1 MGFSRRSLLAT
12 AAGAAAMAPVARLDA
27 AMRVAV
33 QPVDLGWLGGA
44 HPGDVS
50 DTVWGVPWPRGAIR
64 PGTALAL
71 SGGTALQSWPLAYW
85 PDGSLKWTG
94 HAASPAGDSPISIA
108 PGKPGLPAQPVTVTE
123 TAEAVTLRSGSIVL
137 HIPRSGP
144 ALIAEASVAGRP
156 TMTNLRLVARRQD
169 SVDGADTLHTDRF
182 ESSIDK
188 VVVEQ
193 SGPVRALVRIDG
205 RHAAPGREW
214 LPFTVRIAL
223 HAGSDQLKLV
233 HSFVFDGDAEKDFL
247 SGLGITMDVPL
258 SDEAHNRHI
267 RFAGADGGVWGE
279 SVRNLP
285 GWAPTK
291 FALASRFADQLEG
304 KAVPTLAE
312 MDEKSRGQLLQV
324 PTFGAFK
331 LFQSSADHFDVRKRT
346 EPGKSWLDADHGARA
361 VGLAYVGG
369 VSGGVTFGMRDFW
382 QRYPGAVEI
391 AGADGDRAAATL
403 WMWSPDAP
411 AMDMRAYS
419 PKANGLEIN
428 YEDVEPGFATPNGI
442 ARTTEIQIRLLP
454 ATPGRAA
461 FSAMAET
468 LRSPPLLVCTPRHY
482 AAVGAFGIW
491 SLPDRSHPVAA
502 ALEDQQDRLLAYYL
516 KQVDRRQWYG
526 FWNYGDVMH
535 SYDAD
540 RHVWRYDVGGYAW
553 ANSELVPDIWFWYAF
568 LRSGRPDL
576 FRLAEAMT
584 RHTGEVD
591 VYHSGRFKG
600 LGSRHNVSHW
610 GDGSKEL
617 RISQALLRRPYH
629 CLTADARTGD
639 LMTEVVDADQTLGT
653 LDPLRKVLPKTD
665 YPHIRSG
672 PDWFAAASNW
682 MSAWERT
689 GDTRWRDRILVGLRA
704 IAGMPQ
710 GMFSGSALRYDTRTG
725 ELFDISRGL
734 ESSYHLVTIMGGA
747 EFIFELNELID
758 EPGWKGAWLQ
768 FCRLYNAPE
777 AERIA
782 ALGPKA
788 KDRYFGFA
796 PWHARLTA
804 YAGNRT
810 GDTALARRAWRELL
824 ASERPDNRSLT
835 TQARH
840 LGPPQILAPL
850 DDLPDVSTNH
860 ASQWSLNM
868 IEVLA
873 LAKDAIPA
881 TLPDYWQS

>member
-1 MGFSRRSLLAT
+1 MGISRRSLLAG
-12 AAGAAAMAPVARLDA
+12 AAGIAAIAPVARLA
-27 AMRVAV
+27 AMRPSV
-33 QPVDLGWLGGA
+33 QLVDLSWLGGA
-44 HPGDVS
+44 PPGHDS
-50 DTVWGVPWPRGAIR
+50 DIVWGVPWPRGAVR
-64 PGTALAL
+64 PGTSLAL
-71 SGGTALQSWPLAYW
+71 SSGAALQSWPLAYW

-94 HAASPAGDSPISIA
+94 HATSRPGDGPLSIA
-108 PGKPGLPAQPVTVTE
+108 PGRPVRPAQSVTVVEDATG
-123 TAEAVTLRSGSIVL
+123 VVMRSGGIAL
-137 HIPRSGP
+137 RIPRSGP
-144 ALIAEASVAGRP
+144 ALIAEASVAGRR
-156 TMTNLRLVARRQD
+156 TIANLRLVARRQD
-169 SVDGADTLHTDRF
+169 SVDGADTVHTDHF
-182 ESSIDK
+182 ESSIAT
-188 VVVEQ
+188 VTVEQ
-193 SGPVRALVRIDG
+193 RGPVRALVRIDG
-205 RHAAPGREW
+205 HHTGPDRQW

-223 HAGSDQLKLV
+223 HAGSDQLRLV
-233 HSFVFDGDAEKDFL
+233 HSFVFDGDADHDFL

-258 SDEAHNRHI
+258 TDEAHNRHI

-285 GWAPTK
+285 GWAPGK
-291 FALASRFADQLEG
+291 FALAPRFADQLDG
-304 KAVPTLAE
+304 RPVPTLGD
-312 MDEKSRGQLLQV
+312 MDAKTRDQLLQV
-324 PTFGAFK
+324 PSFGAFK

-346 EPGKSWLDADHGARA
+346 VPGKSWLDADHGTRA

-369 VSGGVTFGMRDFW
+369 VSGGAAFGMRDFW
-382 QRYPGAVEI
+382 QRHPGAVEI
-391 AGADGDRAAATL
+391 AGADGDAAAATL

-411 AMDMRAYS
+411 PMDMRPYS

-428 YEDVEPGFATPNGI
+428 YEDVEPGFSTPNGI

-454 ATPGRAA
+454 ATPSRAA
-461 FSAMAET
+461 FSAMAEA
-468 LRSPPLLVCTPRHY
+468 LRSPPLLVCTPQHY

-491 SLPDRSHPVAA
+491 SLPDRSHPVKA
-502 ALEDQQDRLLAYYL
+502 ALEDQHDRLLAYYL

-568 LRSGRPDL
+568 LRSGRIDL
-576 FRLAEAMT
+576 FRHAEAMT

-617 RISQALLRRPYH
+617 RISQALLRRPYYY
-629 CLTADARTGD
+629 LTADARTGD
-639 LMTEVVDADQTLGT
+639 LMTEVINADQTLGT

-665 YPHIRSG
+665 YPHARSG

-682 MSAWERT
+682 MTAWERT
-689 GDTRWRDRILVGLRA
+689 GDVKWRDRILIGLRS
-704 IAGMPQ
+704 IAAMPQ
-710 GMFSGSALRYDTRTG
+710 GMFSGSALRYDPATG
-725 ELFDISRGL
+725 GLFDIGRGL
-734 ESSYHLVTIMGGA
+734 ASSYHLVTIMGGA

-782 ALGPKA
+782 ALGPRA
-788 KDRYFGFA
+788 KSSYFGFA

-804 YAGNRT
+804 YAAGKT
-810 GDTALARRAWRELL
+810 GDAALARRAWSELL
-824 ASERPDNRSLT
+824 GADRPDDRSAST
-835 TQARH
+835 RTEH

-850 DDLPDVSTNH
+850 DDLRDLSTNH
-860 ASQWSLNM
+860 ASQWSLNL

-873 LAKDAIPA
+873 LAKDAAPA
-881 TLPDYWQS
+881 ALPSYWQS